1 MKKFISV
8 LLVMIF
14 MSFSVFD
21 TFAEDNIISF
31 YKEDDIFEN
40 YSYDTSSV
48 IAVIKHKYS
57 AMGKVFTT
65 DDFDKNLIASVEDI
79 FCASVD
85 NTSLSGYNMD
95 EYCQILKLH
104 LIEHT
109 ESNVKNAII
118 QLKDNPIIEEIT
130 PNYISYSSPIEKNTI
145 ETEDG
150 GSICY
155 RNRSIIIID
164 KPKFNNWT
172 VEKLYFV

>member
-1 MKKFISV
+1 MNMKPFYAIYNKGTYMQFAFNNFKLHPDYIGAEFPLGQSLTAAINISKDEAYKAFNE
-8 LLVMIF
+8 LTSAYMLYLDNKTI
-14 MSFSVFD
+14 D
-21 TFAEDNIISF
+21 TYNAFL
-31 YKEDDIFEN
+31 
-40 YSYDTSSV
+40 TS
-48 IAVIKHKYS
+48 I
-57 AMGKVFTT
+57 
-65 DDFDKNLIASVEDI
+65 
-79 FCASVD
+79 
-85 NTSLSGYNMD
+85 YNMD

-164 KPKFNNWT
+164 KPKFNN
-172 VEKLYFV
+172 

>member
-57 AMGKVFTT
+57 AMGKVFTA

-85 NTSLSGYNMD
+85 NTHYQATIWMNIVRFLS
-95 EYCQILKLH
+95 CI
-104 LIEHT
+104 
-109 ESNVKNAII
+109 
-118 QLKDNPIIEEIT
+118 
-130 PNYISYSSPIEKNTI
+130 
-145 ETEDG
+145 
-150 GSICY
+150 
-155 RNRSIIIID
+155 
-164 KPKFNNWT
+164 
-172 VEKLYFV
+172 